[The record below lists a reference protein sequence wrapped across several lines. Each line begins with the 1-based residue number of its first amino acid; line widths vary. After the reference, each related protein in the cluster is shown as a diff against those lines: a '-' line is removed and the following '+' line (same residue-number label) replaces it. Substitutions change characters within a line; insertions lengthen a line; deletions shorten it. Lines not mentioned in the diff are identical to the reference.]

1 MHYRK
6 IWIQAIKSQYESIHP
21 TRVIVQVHVYSCNHV
36 RTFCITPDVLPAC
49 SPCFLASLGFM
60 ETSALDLIFAN
71 DPVLSRK
78 HYQDIISLMQKFE
91 VALILDEQQILIPT
105 LLPQDECDAQGVYP
119 RGGVDQSN
127 DADVEDSLAN
137 KDVSVVEI
145 ASAASWRDTRVR
157 HFTVPF
163 VPNGFFPRLVARII
177 ASGLALRLSNCLAD
191 DLLSGQHA
199 SNSLHWYCWCRGF
212 TLVWRH
218 TEILRITQVSYNLP
232 GTKNMTLLQDLSREK
247 PAFDCAIEVEV
258 AMLPKDVFRND
269 NFLQGRESILQKLQ
283 PDMKELTDEH
293 SMGWQMAAWLLNS
306 VTEQIQ
312 GVFEDWYPQFTWG
325 KESGKAS
332 VLLADLCPS
341 CLAEIRPARINYQ
354 QNQKK
359 PPNQVVGSTGSQPCD
374 RQPDLKA
381 QNDEDRTVHCFALTY
396 SAYASSCG
404 KNLMCQQHGSI
415 PVGCVAPDVVRVC
428 RSGHSEVE
436 DVGGGVV
443 CVDGGVGTRGCVW
456 VP

>member
-1 MHYRK
+1 M
-6 IWIQAIKSQYESIHP
+6 
-21 TRVIVQVHVYSCNHV
+21 
-36 RTFCITPDVLPAC
+36 RTFCITADVLSAR

-60 ETSALDLIFAN
+60 KTSALDMIFAN

-78 HYQDIISLMQKFE
+78 HYPDIISLMQKFE

-105 LLPQDECDAQGVYP
+105 LLPQDEYDAQGVYP
-119 RGGVDQSN
+119 KEGIEGSN
-127 DADVEDSLAN
+127 NTDVEDSLAN

-145 ASAASWRDTRVR
+145 ASAATWRDTRVR
-157 HFTVPF
+157 HFIVPF

-177 ASGLALRLSNCLAD
+177 ASGLALRLSNCLAED
-191 DLLSGQHA
+191 QLSDQHA
-199 SNSLHWYCWCRGF
+199 SNSLHWYCWCQGF

-218 TEILRITQVSYNLP
+218 TEILRITQVSYYLP
-232 GTKNMTLLQDLSREK
+232 WTKNMTLLGDMSREK

-258 AMLPKDVFRND
+258 AMLTNDVFCND

-283 PDMKELTDEH
+283 PDMKESTDEH

-306 VTEQIQ
+306 VTEQTQ
-312 GVFEDWYPQFTWG
+312 SVFEDWYPQFAWG

-341 CLAEIRPARINYQ
+341 CLAEIRPARIDYQ
-354 QNQKK
+354 QSQKK
-359 PPNQVVGSTGSQPCD
+359 PPNQVVGSIGSQPCD
-374 RQPDLKA
+374 KQPDLKA
-381 QNDEDRTVHCFALTY
+381 QNDEDRRVNCFALTY

-404 KNLMCQQHGSI
+404 KNLVCQQHGSI

-428 RSGHSEVE
+428 HGGHSEVE
-436 DVGGGVV
+436 DVGGGCV
-443 CVDGGVGTRGCVW
+443 CVGGVGTRCCVLGSL
-456 VP
+456 VAGVVR